1 MKTEYDFTPEE
12 KAALDEIDKMIQFLC
27 RRKLDIYAR
36 ARVKYITEAEKEIN
50 ELKRR
55 MMYESL
61 LTNSVIKKDGI
72 ANLIFG
78 DKEDCEEE

>member
-1 MKTEYDFTPEE
+1 MRTKYDFTPEE
-12 KAALDEIDKMIQFLC
+12 RAALDEIDKMIQFLC

-36 ARVKYITEAEKEIN
+36 ARVKYIAEAEEEIN

-61 LTNSVIKKDGI
+61 LTNSVIKKDCI
-72 ANLIFG
+72 ANLKFV
-78 DKEDCEEE
+78 DKESEG

>member
-12 KAALDEIDKMIQFLC
+12 RAALDEIDKMIQFLC

-36 ARVKYITEAEKEIN
+36 ARVKYIDEAEEEIN

-55 MMYESL
+55 LMYESL

-78 DKEDCEEE
+78 DKESE